1 MFDVH
6 THLNSDEYN
15 SNLDELLKNT
25 AKLDDNCYFLVSGYD
40 LGSSIK
46 SAELSKKYKNIYS
59 SIGIHPSDCK
69 RYRFDV
75 LEDIKKLALDKK
87 VVAIGEIG
95 LDYYW
100 DKEEN
105 IKELQRIWFK
115 KQIELANE
123 LKLPIV
129 IHTRD
134 AVQDTYD
141 ILKDSSFKYP
151 IILHCYNNS
160 LEMTKLYLKMENV
173 YFSFGGVLTFKNASN
188 LREIIKIIPLNRIL
202 IETDAPY
209 LSPVPYRGKLNL
221 PEYIFLTLKEMSNI
235 LNIDINVIFS
245 EDESCKWTNLELKI
259 IAETTIQEETRVFDW
274 LTIDLNKDNYTF
286 SDDYFENNKT
296 LVQNKLSDYNN
307 LLAVRTKM
315 DELHADYTNYG
326 SVITETE
333 YFKNEV
339 KSVLSQYETLSTYQL
354 DGLNGYNTRFTTY
367 YPTSITDLSVPSDY
381 EALNL
386 HVGITL

>member
-15 SNLDELLKNT
+15 SNLDELLKNA
-25 AKLDDNCYFLVSGYD
+25 AKLDNNFYFLVSGYD
-40 LGSSIK
+40 LDSSIK
-46 SAELSKKYKNIYS
+46 SVELSKKYKNIYS
-59 SIGIHPSDCK
+59 SVGIHPSDCK
-69 RYRFDV
+69 RYSFDV
-75 LEDIKKLALDKK
+75 LEDIKKLVLDKK

-100 DKEEN
+100 DKEQN

-115 KQIELANE
+115 KQIELASE

-188 LREIIKIIPLNRIL
+188 LREIIKVIPLNRIL

-235 LNIDINVIFS
+235 LNIDEISLNNILTNNAKKVLNI
-245 EDESCKWTNLELKI
+245 DE
-259 IAETTIQEETRVFDW
+259 
-274 LTIDLNKDNYTF
+274 
-286 SDDYFENNKT
+286 
-296 LVQNKLSDYNN
+296 
-307 LLAVRTKM
+307 
-315 DELHADYTNYG
+315 
-326 SVITETE
+326 
-333 YFKNEV
+333 
-339 KSVLSQYETLSTYQL
+339 
-354 DGLNGYNTRFTTY
+354 
-367 YPTSITDLSVPSDY
+367 
-381 EALNL
+381 
-386 HVGITL
+386 